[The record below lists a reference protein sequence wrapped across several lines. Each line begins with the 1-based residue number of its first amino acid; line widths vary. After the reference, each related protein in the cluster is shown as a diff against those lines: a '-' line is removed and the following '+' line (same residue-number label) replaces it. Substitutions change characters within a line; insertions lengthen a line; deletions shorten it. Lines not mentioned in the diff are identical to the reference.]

1 MRRNRG
7 AMWRSENVSNAIPI
21 ADDIWEPLDN
31 SRAYYDG
38 YRCRKCGTVIVVEDY
53 LDLPCYCKECEKND
67 QL

>member
-1 MRRNRG
+1 MADMTNY
-7 AMWRSENVSNAIPI
+7 I

-53 LDLPCYCKECEKND
+53 LDLPCYCKECEKYD